1 MGDNCPHVAC
11 GDYKRA
17 ILGYIRDRHSQLA
30 PLCEGIYLRG
40 DRGYWEALNTR
51 LAEFARSRGLRY
63 VRDDD
68 SFEQPFDAP
77 PTVVNFF
84 YHEEVKKSA
93 KRASGKAA
101 EKAGEGFAG

>member
-1 MGDNCPHVAC
+1 MRRLQAYHPWLHPG
-11 GDYKRA
+11 
-17 ILGYIRDRHSQLA
+17 LA
-30 PLCEGIYLRG
+30 SAARVPVRGHLPAG
-40 DRGYWEALNTR
+40 DRGYWEALDTR
-51 LAEFARSRGLRY
+51 LAEFARSWGLRY

>member
-1 MGDNCPHVAC
+1 M
-11 GDYKRA
+11 
-17 ILGYIRDRHSQLA
+17 
-30 PLCEGIYLRG
+30 
-40 DRGYWEALNTR
+40 
-51 LAEFARSRGLRY
+51 
-63 VRDDD
+63 RDDD